1 MYNAEILQMIAAFS
15 LYFSFLFSIGFYFY
29 TSTKTE
35 SDFALGGRKINYW
48 LTAISAQASDM
59 SDWLF
64 MGFPGVVY
72 ASGLCEIWMAIGL
85 SFFMWATWHFIAPGM
100 RKLSEHHNSLT
111 LSSFLNMRFNSPN
124 NHIRIIS
131 GLICL
136 YFFTF
141 YIAAGLIGLGKVF
154 SAAFGIKYHIG
165 IIIGLCITLMYT
177 SLGGLLAIAW
187 SDLFQ
192 GTFLLG
198 AILGVPLY
206 VIFYMLGGPISFMQQ
221 LSTLPASY
229 LSIIPSS
236 GYTSLFGTILSIM
249 AWGIGYFGQPHIL
262 VNFMSI
268 DDPEKIKKAKIVG
281 LSWQI
286 LAVLGAIL
294 TGIVGKIFIANLGI
308 EGREMVFINMVKTI
322 FSPFFAGI
330 ILCAV
335 LSATISTINIQTL
348 ISASLLSHDLFGSL
362 YKVKNESAK
371 LLFQRAS
378 IIIIPLLSL
387 SIAWDEHYYVLD
399 TVYYAWAGLGS
410 AFGPLVILAIYARNI
425 SHHAALGGLITGA
438 GIAMIW
444 PMLGIKIPTLVAG
457 FTGNFIVTLCL
468 QTFLQKKIHSTK
480 K

>member
-1 MYNAEILQMIAAFS
+1 MYSTEILQMIAAFS

-29 TSTKTE
+29 KTTKTE

-72 ASGLCEIWMAIGL
+72 ASGLCEIWMAVGL
-85 SFFMWATWHFIAPGM
+85 SFFMWATWHFIAPGL
-100 RKLSEHHNSLT
+100 RTLSEHHNSLT
-111 LSSFLNMRFNSPN
+111 LSSFLNMRFKSPN

-154 SAAFGIKYHIG
+154 SAAFGINYHVG
-165 IIIGLCITLMYT
+165 IIIGLCITLLYT

-198 AILGVPLY
+198 AIIGVPLY
-206 VIFYMLGGPISFMQQ
+206 VLLYLLGGPVSFIHQVSALPYAYLSVIPTSGYNGL
-221 LSTLPASY
+221 LSTLI
-229 LSIIPSS
+229 SIS
-236 GYTSLFGTILSIM
+236 

-281 LSWQI
+281 LSWQF
-286 LAVLGAIL
+286 LALAGAIL
-294 TGIVGKIFIANLGI
+294 TGIVGKVFLPNLGI
-308 EGREMVFINMVKTI
+308 EGREMVFIDMVKTI

-348 ISASLLSHDLFGSL
+348 ISASLLSHDLYGSL
-362 YKVKNESAK
+362 KSFKTESAK

-387 SIAWDEHYYVLD
+387 LIAWDEHYYVLD

-410 AFGPLVILAIYARNI
+410 AFGPLVILAIYAKNI
-425 SHHAALGGLITGA
+425 CHKAALGGLITGA

-444 PMLGIKIPTLVAG
+444 PLLGTGIPTLVAG
-457 FTGNFIVTLCL
+457 FTGNFMVTLLL
-468 QTFLQKKIHSTK
+468 QLFLKKQSFKQKD
-480 K
+480 

>member
-1 MYNAEILQMIAAFS
+1 MYNAETLQMIAAFS

-29 TSTKTE
+29 KTTKTE

-72 ASGLCEIWMAIGL
+72 ASGLCEIWMAVGL
-85 SFFMWATWHFIAPGM
+85 SFFMWATWHFIAPGL

-131 GLICL
+131 GIICL

-154 SAAFGIKYHIG
+154 SAAFGITYHIG
-165 IIIGLCITLMYT
+165 IIIGLCITLLYT

-198 AILGVPLY
+198 AILGVPIY
-206 VIFYMLGGPISFMQQ
+206 IIFYMLGGPASFMHQ
-221 LSTLPASY
+221 LSDLPSSY
-229 LSIIPSS
+229 LSIIPTS
-236 GYTSLFGTILSIM
+236 GYSGLVNALLSIM

-281 LSWQI
+281 LSWQF
-286 LAVLGAIL
+286 LALLGAIL
-294 TGIVGKIFIANLGI
+294 TGIVGRVFIANLGV
-308 EGREMVFINMVKTI
+308 EAREMVFIDMVKTL

-362 YKVKNESAK
+362 HTFTSESSK

-387 SIAWDEHYYVLD
+387 AIAWDEHYYVLD

-410 AFGPLVILAIYARNI
+410 AFGPLVILAIYAKNI
-425 SHHAALGGLITGA
+425 YHRAALGGLITGA

-457 FTGNFIVTLCL
+457 FAGNFIATLAIQAL
-468 QTFLQKKIHSTK
+468 FKKNTNSNK